1 MVVSSPL
8 LDALDYLSQI
18 DANQKQ
24 LLIGAFF
31 LLVTGIACA
40 GIAIALY
47 PVLQKNSPGLALGS
61 VGFRLIESAF
71 DNIGVVCLICY

>member
-18 DANQKQ
+18 DANQNQ
-24 LLIGAFF
+24 LLIGAFI

-47 PVLQKNSPGLALGS
+47 PVLQKNSPGLALGLS
-61 VGFRLIESAF
+61 VSGLSKASSI
-71 DNIGVVCLICY
+71 ILV